1 MIYGKIWL
9 YVKPSTG
16 IPVYLGAVAITGF
29 ALHLALFTN
38 VPWLKAYYS
47 GSDAKAVAAVAADA
61 TPALPATVVAKK

>member
-16 IPVYLGAVAITGF
+16 IPLYLGAVAIGAF
-29 ALHLALFTN
+29 AVHLALFTN

-47 GSDAKAVAAVAADA
+47 GSAGRAAVAASADA
-61 TPALPATVVAKK
+61 APALPAAVVAKK

>member
-16 IPVYLGAVAITGF
+16 IPVYLGAVAIGAF
-29 ALHLALFTN
+29 AVHLALFLN

-47 GSDAKAVAAVAADA
+47 GGQKAAVTASADA
-61 TPALPATVVAKK
+61 VPALPGAVTAKK

>member
-16 IPVYLGAVAITGF
+16 IPLYLGAVAVA
-29 ALHLALFTN
+29 ALFVHYALFTN

-47 GSDAKAVAAVAADA
+47 GKAAVAATADA
-61 TPALPATVVAKK
+61 APVLPAVVVAKK

>member
-16 IPVYLGAVAITGF
+16 IPVYLGAVAIGAF
-29 ALHLALFTN
+29 AVHLALFTN

-47 GSDAKAVAAVAADA
+47 GSAGKAAVTAAADV
-61 TPALPATVVAKK
+61 TPALPGAVTAKK

>member
-16 IPVYLGAVAITGF
+16 IPVYLGAVAIG
-29 ALHLALFTN
+29 AIAVHLALFLN

-47 GSDAKAVAAVAADA
+47 GSAGKAAVTAAADAVAA
-61 TPALPATVVAKK
+61 LPGAVTAKK